1 VLGRARR
8 WGWFGR
14 IRTQAQIALLVF
26 LAVLVAQF
34 AALSYALQRDHALMQ
49 DIVEQNESS
58 RRTIDTFSDDLASLS
73 YRIIGVSGGIYAAQS
88 IAYELPDF
96 GKRLISG
103 WNRVES
109 RLSTFSD
116 DDTRQRAAHAVA
128 GLPAFLERT
137 RGLFEEIGPVPT
149 PDELLLLERNHD
161 EWLDYRTALTIFAET
176 VRNRVAEHSAA
187 NFVELKAIQAKLSI
201 WSAAAFFSGLLALG
215 VTWYILVF
223 LIGRPVTHLV
233 GAMRRIAT
241 GDTTVPVPNL
251 GRANEVGDMARAVQV
266 FKEKSVENKVLQD
279 EEAQRSAELANARD
293 QAQAANRAKSEFLA
307 NMSHELRT
315 PLNAIIGFSE
325 IMLRELH
332 GKLGSDRY
340 SDYARDIHQSGR
352 HLLEIINDIL
362 DIAKVEAGKLELR
375 HLPIRV
381 DELFA
386 SCSRLMA
393 ERAEAAG
400 VALEVEPPLEVPLL
414 LADDT
419 RVRQILLNLLSNAI
433 KFTPSGG
440 TVVMRASQADDGSCE
455 LHIVDNGIGMTEQE
469 ISLAMQPFTQIDNSL
484 SRRFE
489 GTGLGLPLTK
499 ALVELHSGELR
510 LNSERG
516 VGTTATIRLPQPAGE
531 RRQTAEAQAHPP
543 EMKAAPPAQLA
554 RASR

>member
-1 VLGRARR
+1 VLGRARC

-96 GKRLISG
+96 GKRLIAG

-109 RLSTFSD
+109 RLSNFSD
-116 DDTRQRAAHAVA
+116 DEARQRAAHAVA
-128 GLPAFLERT
+128 GLSAFLERT
-137 RGLFEEIGPVPT
+137 RALFEEIGPVPT

-161 EWLDYRTALTIFAET
+161 EWLDYRTALTIFAEA

-201 WSAAAFFSGLLALG
+201 WSASAFFSGLVALG

-241 GDTTVPVPNL
+241 GDITVPVPNL

-266 FKEKSVENKVLQD
+266 FKEKSIENQVLQY
-279 EEAQRSAELANARD
+279 EEAQRSAELATAHD

-332 GKLGSDRY
+332 GRLGSDRY

-386 SCSRLMA
+386 SCSRLMT

-400 VALEVEPPLEVPLL
+400 VALVVVPPQEVPLL

-419 RVRQILLNLLSNAI
+419 RLRQILLNLLSNAI

-440 TVVMRASQADDGSCE
+440 TVVMRASQCDDGSCE

-516 VGTTATIRLPQPAGE
+516 VGTTASIRLPQPAGE
-531 RRQTAEAQAHPP
+531 RRQTAAAQAHPP
-543 EMKAAPPAQLA
+543 ETKAAPPAQLA